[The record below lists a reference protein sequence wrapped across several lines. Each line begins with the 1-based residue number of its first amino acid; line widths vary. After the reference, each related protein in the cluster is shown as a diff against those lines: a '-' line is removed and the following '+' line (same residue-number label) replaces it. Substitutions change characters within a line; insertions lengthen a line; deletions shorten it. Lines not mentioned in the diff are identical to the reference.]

1 MFFCVF
7 LAMLS
12 TDWPV
17 NAHDSRASFSIVFC
31 RSVCLPLK
39 ALLGFRQIS
48 YAKDESDMPTKLL
61 PRKVEEHKSPHT
73 DSKAALEQH
82 KRRAQWRS
90 LQREEIIEPD
100 LPIIDPHHH
109 LWERAGNRYLIDEY
123 LADVQ
128 SGHNIKASVFVDCG
142 SFYRN
147 TGPGPMAP
155 VGEVEFANGVA
166 AMAASGACGS
176 TLICAGIV
184 SSADISVGAEVA
196 QVLDAQIA
204 AGGGRF
210 RGIRVTTK
218 WDADEDLNTGRYIVP
233 RGLMQDR
240 DFRAGF
246 ATLAP
251 RQLSFDA
258 MIYHPQ
264 ILELAELARS
274 FPETTI
280 VLNHIGG
287 LLAWTRNYR
296 ARQDEA
302 IAQWRSSMAEL
313 AKCPNVF
320 VKLGGLGMPYLGL
333 GFDKLEAPAS
343 SERLAESW
351 GPLFAHC
358 IDNFGPE
365 RCMFESNFPPDN
377 GSVDYPIIWNA
388 FKRIA
393 ANYSP
398 DGKRAL
404 FYGAAAKAYRLN
416 LD

>member
-1 MFFCVF
+1 
-7 LAMLS
+7 ML
-12 TDWPV
+12 
-17 NAHDSRASFSIVFC
+17 
-31 RSVCLPLK
+31 
-39 ALLGFRQIS
+39 
-48 YAKDESDMPTKLL
+48 TKLL
-61 PRKVEEHKSPHT
+61 PRKAEDQKFHNPPSSSGIEQHQ
-73 DSKAALEQH
+73 SKA
-82 KRRAQWRS
+82 KWRS
-90 LQREEIIEPD
+90 LHREEVLEPD

-109 LWERAGNRYLIDEY
+109 LWVRASNRYLLDEC
-123 LADVQ
+123 LADVRT
-128 SGHNIKASVFVDCG
+128 GHNIRASVFVECG
-142 SFYRN
+142 AFYRKA
-147 TGPGPMAP
+147 GPVMMAP

-166 AMAASGACGS
+166 AMAASGTYGS

-184 SSADISVGAEVA
+184 GTADISVGAEVA

-204 AGGGRF
+204 VGGGRF
-210 RGIRVTTK
+210 RGIRVSTK
-218 WDADEDLNTGRYIVP
+218 WDSDEDLNTTRYIVP

-251 RQLSFDA
+251 RKLSFDA

-264 ILELAELARS
+264 IPELAELARA
-274 FPETTI
+274 FPDTTI

-287 LLAWTRNYR
+287 LLAWTRNYLGR
-296 ARQDEA
+296 KEEA
-302 IAQWRSSMAEL
+302 ITQWRSSMAEL

-343 SERLAESW
+343 SAQLAESW

-358 IDNFGPE
+358 IDKFGPD
-365 RCMFESNFPPDN
+365 RCMFESNFPPDRD
-377 GSVDYPIIWNA
+377 SVDYPIIWNA

-393 ANYSP
+393 ARYSA
-398 DGKRAL
+398 DEKRAL

-416 LD
+416 P